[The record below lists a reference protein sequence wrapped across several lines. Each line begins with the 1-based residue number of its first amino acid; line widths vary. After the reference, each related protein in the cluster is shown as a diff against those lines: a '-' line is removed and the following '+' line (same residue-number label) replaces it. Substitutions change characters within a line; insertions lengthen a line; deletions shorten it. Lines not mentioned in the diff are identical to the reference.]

1 MDKFISIEHLQM
13 SGLLKVAGYI
23 LIAQVKAMERGIFAS
38 ASLVSQQLP
47 PAASNLRREEK

>member
-13 SGLLKVAGYI
+13 SSLLKLTGHI
-23 LIAQVKAMERGIFAS
+23 LIAQGKAMERKAFAS

-47 PAASNLRREEK
+47 QAASNL